1 MDMESRAF
9 EFDPSRLEIHER
21 RLPRNPQR
29 IPLRGKVFGT
39 LVGLVTHHG
48 SSMTK
53 AELMAAI

>member
-1 MDMESRAF
+1 MESKAF
-9 EFDPSRLEIHER
+9 EFGPSKLEVDER
-21 RLPRNPQR
+21 RLPRNPQS
-29 IPLRGKVFGT
+29 IPLRVKVFGT